1 MNNQKPN
8 SSLMIPWTRTEKAQA
23 RATTNSDETYAPI
36 GRHPRTPSNDAVVY
50 YSTAAA
56 LLIAPLIATI
66 IWLST
71 NHNNWGKDHW
81 SFVHS
86 ATIGGRLTQPGAK
99 AIDVLCSAF
108 LAPLILAGFNAVWF
122 SCARVATINEKDTSA
137 QGVPLAC
144 LVEVSSTTGG
154 SYDILK
160 LSTLLGPRTRRLIC
174 LSLLVIFSA
183 LAKSA
188 FGNVIAYEAFN
199 EDAAGQ
205 DTTLRML
212 SDAQL
217 AVPSSFVSTT
227 FAGMWGF
234 NTQQRSSFA
243 NQFSGMLTGL
253 SISNSTPLLTDDKA
267 YLLNNVT
274 TASLALPSTVQALH
288 AVPAS
293 RWSVSCKPFAPDTF
307 MVQQM
312 GEKSVQFTMTR
323 GETDLLSGNYPG
335 DIALMQ
341 NAYNEDY
348 PFMAF
353 PYNGTSAFLGY
364 AGSFNLSN
372 ETYSSPYGDIVPKAF
387 NMTASGF
394 NGTKQIMSVWGM
406 ECQIHRQ
413 NGTVELL
420 RSANGDWKRSL
431 ASVNMSEEK
440 TLYQP
445 LRMQQLQ
452 LNLNYQAPDV
462 TIPGL
467 APALARSA
475 DPCYD
480 ATITGTECTASPT
493 GTDGTSGT
501 TSRTTDYETL
511 ALNFLYASAETERM
525 AYEVAS
531 TNSTR
536 DQPDFFIDVADT
548 SQILRYRITYVPVIL
563 FVGIACMF
571 VAAGIT
577 LALVAMSWSSTSG
590 RSFRQVNGLRLL
602 VDVLAGLKQDEVV
615 SRPQFSTTL
624 EGTSLQNDDDESK
637 TRYEDLKTSSD
648 AELQTWA
655 SGCRVRYI
663 EGSGGVG
670 LERLP
675 APS

>member
-1 MNNQKPN
+1 MLPPWAKAEKPQA
-8 SSLMIPWTRTEKAQA
+8 KAS
-23 RATTNSDETYAPI
+23 TNPDEIYAPI
-36 GRHPRTPSNDAVVY
+36 GRHPRILSKDAVVY

-56 LLIAPLIATI
+56 LFITPLIATI
-66 IWLST
+66 VWLST
-71 NHNNWGKDHW
+71 NHNNWGSEHW

-86 ATIGGRLTQPGAK
+86 ATIGGRLTQSGAK

-108 LAPLILAGFNAVWF
+108 IAPLILAGFNFIWF

-160 LSTLLGPRTRRLIC
+160 LSTLLAPRTRRLLG
-174 LSLLVIFSA
+174 LSLLVVSSA
-183 LAKSA
+183 FAKSA

-199 EDAAGQ
+199 EDATGQ
-205 DTTLRML
+205 GTTLRML

-217 AVPSSFVSTT
+217 AIPNSLASTT
-227 FAGMWGF
+227 FAGVWGF

-253 SISNSTPLLTDDKA
+253 SISNATSLLAEDKA
-267 YLLNNVT
+267 YMLNNAT
-274 TASLALPSTVQALH
+274 SASLALPSIVQVLH
-288 AVPAS
+288 SVPAS
-293 RWSVSCKPFAPDTF
+293 RWTVSCKPFAPDTF

-312 GEKSVQFTMTR
+312 GAKSVQFTVTR
-323 GETDLLSGNYPG
+323 GQTDLLSGYYPG

-341 NAYNEDY
+341 NAYSEDY

-372 ETYSSPYGDIVPKAF
+372 ETYQSPYGDIVPKAF

-394 NGTKQIMSVWGM
+394 NGTKQIMSVWGI
-406 ECQIHRQ
+406 ECQVHRQ
-413 NGTVELL
+413 NGTVDLL
-420 RSANGDWKRSL
+420 RSATGDWERSV
-431 ASVNMSEEK
+431 ASVNMSDEK
-440 TLYQP
+440 ALYQP

-480 ATITGTECTASPT
+480 ATITGTECTAPT
-493 GTDGTSGT
+493 NSDGTSGT
-501 TSRTTDYETL
+501 TSRTTDFEIL

-536 DQPDFFIDVADT
+536 DQPGFFVDVTDT
-548 SQILRYRITYVPVIL
+548 TQVLRYRITYVPVIL
-563 FVGIACMF
+563 FVGIVCMF

-577 LALVAMSWSSTSG
+577 LALVAMSWSSISG
-590 RSFRQVNGLRLL
+590 RSFRQVDELRLL
-602 VDVLAGLKQDEVV
+602 VDVLAGLKQDEIT
-615 SRPQFSTTL
+615 SRPQFGTTL
-624 EGTSLQNDDDESK
+624 EGTSLQNDGDESK
-637 TRYEDLKTSSD
+637 TKYEDLKTSSD
-648 AELQTWA
+648 GELQTWA
-655 SGCRVRYI
+655 SLCRVRYI
-663 EGSGGVG
+663 EDNGAVG

-675 APS
+675 AQS